1 MVVAWAKVVSP
12 VLLVDK
18 CPIRMYI
25 YLIKKY
31 MICTYS
37 RYEGSYIMIKR
48 KRLRIATLALISV
61 MIFAG
66 CGATKETTEKT
77 AEKTYNYSKEY
88 QTAAEHLE
96 ECILEDK
103 TYTSLK
109 DALTSY
115 ENKDLKKLSKKD
127 AKALKSTM
135 EDIEEYYEASADT
148 IQDALV
154 QIGQVY
160 PTEDGF
166 YDETFKASTTALFE
180 ELNALLD
187 KGHYKEAAD
196 KLNEITTAYTAY
208 VESKG
213 ETVSADIS
221 VDASKTASAKDA
233 IASSKASSKS
243 NAGANA
249 SASVGSNAS
258 ASAGA
263 SANAGNSGNTNNA
276 SSSGTT
282 ATAGNTGNTSN
293 TTNAGATT
301 GNKNNTSSGNIN
313 ASNNNNNTSTRI
325 PYSWTCPEC
334 GAVITGYKGE
344 DDNVNQHDRMH
355 STEEANAFKY
365 VTDADN
371 AYGAWCDS
379 PECDATI
386 PYDTWLDTHGYS
398 SSLYHQY
405 CQKYGWE

>member
-1 MVVAWAKVVSP
+1 
-12 VLLVDK
+12 
-18 CPIRMYI
+18 
-25 YLIKKY
+25 
-31 MICTYS
+31 
-37 RYEGSYIMIKR
+37 MIKR
-48 KRLRIATLALISV
+48 KNLRMAALALIG
-61 MIFAG
+61 ILILAG

-88 QTAAEHLE
+88 QTANEHLE
-96 ECILEDK
+96 ECILEDE

-115 ENKDLKKLSKKD
+115 EDKDLKKLSKKD

-135 EDIEEYYEASADT
+135 EDIEDYYEASADT

-187 KGHYKEAAD
+187 KGHYKKAAD
-196 KLNEITTAYTAY
+196 KLNEITTAYTSY

-213 ETVSADIS
+213 QTVSADIS
-221 VDASKTASAKDA
+221 VDAGKTASAKDA

-243 NAGANA
+243 NAGA
-249 SASVGSNAS
+249 S
-258 ASAGA
+258 ASAGSNTSA
-263 SANAGNSGNTNNA
+263 SAGTSANAGNSGNTNNA
-276 SSSGTT
+276 SSNSTT
-282 ATAGNTGNTSN
+282 ANAGNTSN
-293 TTNAGATT
+293 TGNTTTAGATTGNNNTST
-301 GNKNNTSSGNIN
+301 GNKNNTSSGNTN
-313 ASNNNNNTSTRI
+313 TGNNNGNTTTRI

-355 STEEANAFKY
+355 STEKANAQLY
-365 VTDADN
+365 VSGATN
-371 AYGAWCDS
+371 AMIAWERENGTPIEDQ
-379 PECDATI
+379 
-386 PYDTWLDTHGYS
+386 DTWLREHGYDPD
-398 SSLYHQY
+398 LIDAY
-405 CQKYGWE
+405 CAKYGW

>member
-1 MVVAWAKVVSP
+1 
-12 VLLVDK
+12 
-18 CPIRMYI
+18 
-25 YLIKKY
+25 
-31 MICTYS
+31 
-37 RYEGSYIMIKR
+37 MIKR
-48 KRLRIATLALISV
+48 KNLRIAALALIGIL
-61 MIFAG
+61 IFAG
-66 CGATKETTEKT
+66 CGATKETTEKA

-88 QTAAEHLE
+88 QTASEHLE
-96 ECILEDK
+96 ECILEDE

-115 ENKDLKKLSKKD
+115 EDKDLKKLSKKD

-166 YDETFKASTTALFE
+166 YDETFKTSTTALFE
-180 ELNALLD
+180 ELNALLN

-213 ETVSADIS
+213 QTVSADIS
-221 VDASKTASAKDA
+221 VDASKTASVKDA
-233 IASSKASSKS
+233 IASNKSSSKS
-243 NAGANA
+243 NAGTGA

-258 ASAGA
+258 ASAGT

-276 SSSGTT
+276 SSNSTT
-282 ATAGNTGNTSN
+282 ANAGNTGNN
-293 TTNAGATT
+293 NAST
-301 GNKNNTSSGNIN
+301 GNKNNTSSGNTN
-313 ASNNNNNTSTRI
+313 AGNNNSNTSTRI

-344 DDNVNQHDRMH
+344 DDNVNQHCDMH

-371 AYGAWCDS
+371 AYGTWCDS

>member
-1 MVVAWAKVVSP
+1 
-12 VLLVDK
+12 
-18 CPIRMYI
+18 
-25 YLIKKY
+25 
-31 MICTYS
+31 
-37 RYEGSYIMIKR
+37 MIKR

-301 GNKNNTSSGNIN
+301 GNNNASTGNKNNTSSGNIN
-313 ASNNNNNTSTRI
+313 ASNNNNTSTRI

-355 STEEANAFKY
+355 STEKANAFKY

>member
-1 MVVAWAKVVSP
+1 MKSKSKIVA
-12 VLLVDK
+12 
-18 CPIRMYI
+18 I
-25 YLIKKY
+25 
-31 MICTYS
+31 
-37 RYEGSYIMIKR
+37 
-48 KRLRIATLALISV
+48 ALIGV
-61 MIFAG
+61 MILTG
-66 CGATKETTEKT
+66 CGTGKKASANTQS
-77 AEKTYNYSKEY
+77 KTYDYSKEY
-88 QTAAEHLE
+88 AAATAHLE
-96 ECILEDK
+96 DCILDDE
-103 TYTSLK
+103 TYDSLK
-109 DALTSY
+109 DDLASY
-115 ENKDLKKLSKKD
+115 QEKNLKKISKKD

-135 EDIEEYYEASADT
+135 EDIEDYYEASADT

-301 GNKNNTSSGNIN
+301 GNNNASTGNKNNTSSGNIN

-355 STEEANAFKY
+355 STEKANAFKY

>member
-1 MVVAWAKVVSP
+1 MKNK
-12 VLLVDK
+12 LK
-18 CPIRMYI
+18 
-25 YLIKKY
+25 LITFA
-31 MICTYS
+31 MI
-37 RYEGSYIMIKR
+37 GIM
-48 KRLRIATLALISV
+48 LFS
-61 MIFAG
+61 G
-66 CGATKETTEKT
+66 CGTTKNATKS
-77 AEKTYNYSKEY
+77 AKTYNYNKEY
-88 QTAAEHLE
+88 QTAANHFED
-96 ECILEDK
+96 CILDDDTYVSLKKELSTYEDK
-103 TYTSLK
+103 
-109 DALTSY
+109 
-115 ENKDLKKLSKKD
+115 NLKKLSKKD
-127 AKALKSTM
+127 AKALKSTIK
-135 EDIEEYYEASADT
+135 DIEEYYEASAKT

-187 KGHYKEAAD
+187 KGHYKKAAD

-213 ETVSADIS
+213 QTVSADIS
-221 VDASKTASAKDA
+221 VDAGKTASVKDA

-243 NAGANA
+243 NAGTGA

-258 ASAGA
+258 ASAGT
-263 SANAGNSGNTNNA
+263 SANAGNSGNTNDA
-276 SSSGTT
+276 SSNSTT
-282 ATAGNTGNTSN
+282 ANAGNTGNTSN
-293 TTNAGATT
+293 TTNAGATTGNNNVST

-355 STEEANAFKY
+355 STEKANAFKY

>member
-1 MVVAWAKVVSP
+1 
-12 VLLVDK
+12 
-18 CPIRMYI
+18 
-25 YLIKKY
+25 
-31 MICTYS
+31 
-37 RYEGSYIMIKR
+37 MIKR
-48 KRLRIATLALISV
+48 KNLRIATLALIGV

-88 QTAAEHLE
+88 QTASEHLE
-96 ECILEDK
+96 ECILEDE

-115 ENKDLKKLSKKD
+115 EDKDLKKLSKKD

-135 EDIEEYYEASADT
+135 EDIEDYYEASADT

-180 ELNALLD
+180 ELNALLN

-213 ETVSADIS
+213 QTVSADIS
-221 VDASKTASAKDA
+221 VDAGKTASVKDA

-243 NAGANA
+243 NAGTGA

-258 ASAGA
+258 ASAGT

-276 SSSGTT
+276 SSNSTT
-282 ATAGNTGNTSN
+282 ANAGNTGNTSN

-301 GNKNNTSSGNIN
+301 GNNNATTGNKNNTSSGNTN
-313 ASNNNNNTSTRI
+313 AGNNNGNTSTRI

-355 STEEANAFKY
+355 STEEANAQLY
-365 VTDADN
+365 VSGATN
-371 AYGAWCDS
+371 AMIAWERENGTPIEDQ
-379 PECDATI
+379 
-386 PYDTWLDTHGYS
+386 DTWLREHGYDPD
-398 SSLYHQY
+398 LIDAY
-405 CQKYGWE
+405 CAKYGW

>member
-1 MVVAWAKVVSP
+1 MKNK
-12 VLLVDK
+12 LK
-18 CPIRMYI
+18 
-25 YLIKKY
+25 LITFA
-31 MICTYS
+31 MI
-37 RYEGSYIMIKR
+37 GIM
-48 KRLRIATLALISV
+48 LFS
-61 MIFAG
+61 G
-66 CGATKETTEKT
+66 CGTTKNATKS
-77 AEKTYNYSKEY
+77 AKTYNYNKEY
-88 QTAAEHLE
+88 QTAVKHFED
-96 ECILEDK
+96 CILDDDTYVSLKKDLSTYEDK
-103 TYTSLK
+103 
-109 DALTSY
+109 
-115 ENKDLKKLSKKD
+115 NLKKLSKKD
-127 AKALKSTM
+127 ATALKSAIK
-135 EDIEEYYEASADT
+135 DIEEYYEASAET

-187 KGHYKEAAD
+187 KGHYKKAAD
-196 KLNEITTAYTAY
+196 KLNEITTAYTSY

-213 ETVSADIS
+213 QTVSADIS
-221 VDASKTASAKDA
+221 VDAGKTASAKDA

-293 TTNAGATT
+293 TTNAGATTGNNNAST

>member
-1 MVVAWAKVVSP
+1 
-12 VLLVDK
+12 
-18 CPIRMYI
+18 
-25 YLIKKY
+25 
-31 MICTYS
+31 
-37 RYEGSYIMIKR
+37 MIKR

-135 EDIEEYYEASADT
+135 EDIEDYYEASADT

-180 ELNALLD
+180 ELNALLN

-213 ETVSADIS
+213 QTVSADIS
-221 VDASKTASAKDA
+221 VDAGKTASVKD
-233 IASSKASSKS
+233 
-243 NAGANA
+243 ANA
-249 SASVGSNAS
+249 SAKTGSKSPAKSTNGS
-258 ASAGA
+258 AS
-263 SANAGNSGNTNNA
+263 
-276 SSSGTT
+276 
-282 ATAGNTGNTSN
+282 ATAGNSTPSVGNNMAATGNTSASVSSNGNATTGGTTTSNTASGGNNTNTTPSTGKNNGSSGSHGN
-293 TTNAGATT
+293 TTN
-301 GNKNNTSSGNIN
+301 NTY
-313 ASNNNNNTSTRI
+313 TPTRKTWT
-325 PYSWTCPEC
+325 YTCPEC
-334 GAVITGYKGE
+334 GWTITGYDGDE
-344 DDNVNQHDRMH
+344 NANEQVNQHDRMH
-355 STEEANAFKY
+355 STEEANAQLY
-365 VTDADN
+365 RSQAQA
-371 AYGAWCDS
+371 AYGQAQANALDAGQPWNTNMHDWCLANGWDVDRMNA
-379 PECDATI
+379 DAI
-386 PYDTWLDTHGYS
+386 
-398 SSLYHQY
+398 
-405 CQKYGWE
+405 KYGWGTL

>member
-1 MVVAWAKVVSP
+1 
-12 VLLVDK
+12 
-18 CPIRMYI
+18 
-25 YLIKKY
+25 
-31 MICTYS
+31 
-37 RYEGSYIMIKR
+37 MIKR

-135 EDIEEYYEASADT
+135 EDIEDYYEASADT

-154 QIGQVY
+154 RIGQVY

-180 ELNALLD
+180 ELNALLN

-213 ETVSADIS
+213 QTVSADIS
-221 VDASKTASAKDA
+221 VDAGKTASVKDA

-243 NAGANA
+243 NAGTGA

-258 ASAGA
+258 ASAGT

-276 SSSGTT
+276 SSNSTT
-282 ATAGNTGNTSN
+282 ANAGNTGNTSN

-301 GNKNNTSSGNIN
+301 GNNNATTGNKNNTSSGNTN
-313 ASNNNNNTSTRI
+313 AGNNNGNTSTRI

-344 DDNVNQHDRMH
+344 DDNVNQHCDMH
-355 STEEANAFKY
+355 STEEANAQLY
-365 VTDADN
+365 RSQAQA
-371 AYGAWCDS
+371 AYGQAQADALDAGQPWNTNMHDWCLANGWDVDRMNA
-379 PECDATI
+379 DAV
-386 PYDTWLDTHGYS
+386 
-398 SSLYHQY
+398 
-405 CQKYGWE
+405 KYGWGTI

>member
-1 MVVAWAKVVSP
+1 MKNK
-12 VLLVDK
+12 LK
-18 CPIRMYI
+18 
-25 YLIKKY
+25 LITFT
-31 MICTYS
+31 MI
-37 RYEGSYIMIKR
+37 GIM
-48 KRLRIATLALISV
+48 LFS
-61 MIFAG
+61 G
-66 CGATKETTEKT
+66 CGTAKNATKS
-77 AEKTYNYSKEY
+77 AKTYDYNKEY
-88 QTAAEHLE
+88 QTAANHFED
-96 ECILEDK
+96 CILDDDTYVSLKKDLSTYEDK
-103 TYTSLK
+103 
-109 DALTSY
+109 
-115 ENKDLKKLSKKD
+115 NLKKLSKKD
-127 AKALKSTM
+127 ATALKSTIK
-135 EDIEEYYEASADT
+135 DIEEYYEASAET

-187 KGHYKEAAD
+187 KGHYKKAAD
-196 KLNEITTAYTAY
+196 KLNEITTAYTSY

-213 ETVSADIS
+213 QTVSADIS
-221 VDASKTASAKDA
+221 VDAGKTASAKDA
-233 IASSKASSKS
+233 IASSKVSSKS
-243 NAGANA
+243 NAGTGA

-276 SSSGTT
+276 SSGNTT
-282 ATAGNTGNTSN
+282 ANAGNTGNTSN

-301 GNKNNTSSGNIN
+301 GNNNVSTGNKNNTSSGNIN
-313 ASNNNNNTSTRI
+313 ASNNNNTSTRI

-355 STEEANAFKY
+355 STEKANAFKY

>member
-1 MVVAWAKVVSP
+1 MKSKSKIVA
-12 VLLVDK
+12 
-18 CPIRMYI
+18 I
-25 YLIKKY
+25 
-31 MICTYS
+31 
-37 RYEGSYIMIKR
+37 
-48 KRLRIATLALISV
+48 ALIGV
-61 MIFAG
+61 MILTG
-66 CGATKETTEKT
+66 CGTGKKASANTQS
-77 AEKTYNYSKEY
+77 KTYDYSKEY
-88 QTAAEHLE
+88 AAATAHLE
-96 ECILEDK
+96 DCILDDE
-103 TYTSLK
+103 TYDSLK
-109 DALTSY
+109 DDLASY
-115 ENKDLKKLSKKD
+115 EEKDLKKISKKD

-135 EDIEEYYEASADT
+135 EDIEDYYEASADT

-293 TTNAGATT
+293 PTNAGATT
-301 GNKNNTSSGNIN
+301 GNNN
-313 ASNNNNNTSTRI
+313 ASTRI

>member
-1 MVVAWAKVVSP
+1 MKNK
-12 VLLVDK
+12 LK
-18 CPIRMYI
+18 
-25 YLIKKY
+25 LITFA
-31 MICTYS
+31 MI
-37 RYEGSYIMIKR
+37 GIM
-48 KRLRIATLALISV
+48 LFS
-61 MIFAG
+61 G
-66 CGATKETTEKT
+66 CGTTKNATKS
-77 AEKTYNYSKEY
+77 AKTYNYNKEY
-88 QTAAEHLE
+88 QTAANHFED
-96 ECILEDK
+96 CILDDDTYVSLKKELSTYEDK
-103 TYTSLK
+103 
-109 DALTSY
+109 
-115 ENKDLKKLSKKD
+115 NLKKLSKKD
-127 AKALKSTM
+127 AKALKSTIK
-135 EDIEEYYEASADT
+135 DIEEYYEASAKT

-187 KGHYKEAAD
+187 KGHYKKAAD

-213 ETVSADIS
+213 QTVSADIS
-221 VDASKTASAKDA
+221 VDAGKTASVKDA

-243 NAGANA
+243 NAGTGA

-258 ASAGA
+258 ASAGT
-263 SANAGNSGNTNNA
+263 SANAGNSGNTNDA
-276 SSSGTT
+276 SSNSTT
-282 ATAGNTGNTSN
+282 ANAGNTGNTSN
-293 TTNAGATT
+293 TTNAGATTGNNNVST

-355 STEEANAFKY
+355 STEKANAFKY

-371 AYGAWCDS
+371 AYGGACEKIS
-379 PECDATI
+379 VN
-386 PYDTWLDTHGYS
+386 
-398 SSLYHQY
+398 
-405 CQKYGWE
+405 

>member
-1 MVVAWAKVVSP
+1 
-12 VLLVDK
+12 
-18 CPIRMYI
+18 
-25 YLIKKY
+25 
-31 MICTYS
+31 
-37 RYEGSYIMIKR
+37 MIKR
-48 KRLRIATLALISV
+48 KRLRMVALAMISI
-61 MIFAG
+61 MILAG
-66 CGATKETTEKT
+66 CGATKETSEKT

-96 ECILEDK
+96 ECILEDE

-115 ENKDLKKLSKKD
+115 EDKDLKKLSKKD
-127 AKALKSTM
+127 AKALKSTIN
-135 EDIEEYYEASADT
+135 DIEEYYEASADT

-160 PTEDGF
+160 PTEDRF
-166 YDETFKASTTALFE
+166 YDDAFKTSTTTLFD

-213 ETVSADIS
+213 QTVSADIS
-221 VDASKTASAKDA
+221 VDAGKTASVKDA

-243 NAGANA
+243 NAGTGA

-258 ASAGA
+258 ASAG
-263 SANAGNSGNTNNA
+263 NTNTA
-276 SSSGTT
+276 SSSNTNTGNNTTT
-282 ATAGNTGNTSN
+282 ANAGNTGNTSN

-301 GNKNNTSSGNIN
+301 GNNNATTGNKNNTSSGNTN
-313 ASNNNNNTSTRI
+313 TGNTSTRI

-379 PECDATI
+379 PECDATL

>member
-1 MVVAWAKVVSP
+1 MKNK
-12 VLLVDK
+12 LK
-18 CPIRMYI
+18 
-25 YLIKKY
+25 LITFA
-31 MICTYS
+31 MI
-37 RYEGSYIMIKR
+37 GIM
-48 KRLRIATLALISV
+48 LFS
-61 MIFAG
+61 G
-66 CGATKETTEKT
+66 CGTTKNATKS
-77 AEKTYNYSKEY
+77 EKTYNYDKEY
-88 QTAAEHLE
+88 QTAANHFED
-96 ECILEDK
+96 CILDDDTYVSLKKDLSTYEDK
-103 TYTSLK
+103 
-109 DALTSY
+109 
-115 ENKDLKKLSKKD
+115 NLKKLSTKD

-135 EDIEEYYEASADT
+135 EDIEDYYEASAET

-180 ELNALLD
+180 ELNALLN

-301 GNKNNTSSGNIN
+301 GNNNASTGNKNNTSSGNIN

-355 STEEANAFKY
+355 TNEKADAFKY
-365 VTDADN
+365 VTDANTGYMNSDHSLTPEE
-371 AYGAWCDS
+371 WC
-379 PECDATI
+379 AANG
-386 PYDTWLDTHGYS
+386 YDYALIV
-398 SSLYHQY
+398 QY
-405 CQKYGWE
+405 CNKYGW